1 MNVKLSLL
9 TKVKGIFGV
18 PSCLN
23 PPRLTVS
30 PLSLVK
36 KLITVR
42 DEYPVPLTVIVPAL
56 WMAELTLICGPIG
69 TDTAWLL
76 RLNCPS
82 APLLI
87 TTKEPGPVSGAL
99 GPLDGSVKL
108 TESAVSPG
116 SPGFRKNGPTLPP
129 AQAQNRLIAT
139 PLVVSKPVPPNVTT
153 LPCNTTVATLLVAK
167 SGSLLVG
174 SRPIPSI
181 VRIVGMPAAAE
192 PCNSA

>member
-1 MNVKLSLL
+1 VKLLLL
-9 TKVKGIFGV
+9 TNVKGIFGV
-18 PSCLN
+18 PSCLS
-23 PPRLTVS
+23 PPRLTVTA
-30 PLSLVK
+30 PWLLK

-76 RLNCPS
+76 RLNFPS

-87 TTKEPGPVSGAL
+87 TTNEPGPVSGAL
-99 GPLDGSVKL
+99 GPLAGSVKL
-108 TESAVSPG
+108 TESALSPG

-129 AQAQNRLIAT
+129 VQAQNRLIAT
-139 PLVVSKPVPPNVTT
+139 PLAVSKPVPPSVTAP
-153 LPCNTTVATLLVAK
+153 PCNTTVSTLLVAK
-167 SGSLLVG
+167 SGSMLVAA
-174 SRPIPSI
+174 RPVPSI